1 MDDDVGLPAVQLVL
15 PCKTYL
21 VDDGVGVHGLLASL
35 EEETVAAADGEGSDL
50 GGSKRGARDRVG
62 KREVGGV
69 RGRG

>member
-1 MDDDVGLPAVQLVL
+1 MDDDVGLHAVQLVF

-50 GGSKRGARDRVG
+50 MGSKWGA
-62 KREVGGV
+62 
-69 RGRG
+69 